1 MASIV
6 DELNRL
12 LMAER
17 GEAEAVLEFIQ
28 ELAEADADIAAGGRD
43 ALRTSSWSC
52 SGLYRR
58 ITQLDGTPTLDASD
72 LAADLAERSDTRSRL
87 ELLCESQEN
96 DLHMVE
102 QLLKRR
108 DLDRTTRQFLKDLR
122 NAHKEMLRWCRETL
136 GEWRRDDGAP

>member
-6 DELNRL
+6 DEQNRL

-17 GEAEAVLEFIQ
+17 GEAEAVLEFIE

-43 ALRTSSWSC
+43 VLRTSSWSC

-58 ITQLDGTPTLDASD
+58 ITQLDGTPTLEASD
-72 LAADLAERSDTRSRL
+72 LAADLAERFDTRSRL

-122 NAHKEMLRWCRETL
+122 NAHKEMSRWCRETL
-136 GEWRRDDGAP
+136 GEWRRDD